1 MFKSLYPNFEVDS
14 AYEIDFDAL
23 YRKGIK
29 GIIFDID
36 NTLEEYATKVPGK
49 KVSDFLR
56 KLYDLGFK
64 IGIVSN
70 AKPERVAAFVA
81 GFPKD
86 DYPNVF
92 FVGKAGKPLKRGFA
106 EISDIMGID
115 LKYLA
120 MVGDQLFTDILGG
133 NRSGCFSILVNPINI
148 KIEPGFVRFKR
159 FFEKPFL

>member
-1 MFKSLYPNFEVDS
+1 MGRFLKPDLKIESIYD
-14 AYEIDFDAL
+14 IDPEML
-23 YRKGIK
+23 KINGIK
-29 GIIFDID
+29 GLLFDID
-36 NTLEEYATKVPGK
+36 NTLEEYATKMPGK

-70 AKPERVAAFVA
+70 AKPERAAEFVA